1 MWWNSYHRVWRFLAG
16 ELPRSSRRGKTAL
29 KTELC
34 ELRHDDLPQ
43 HRWRLRRF
51 MPD

>member
-1 MWWNSYHRVWRFLAG
+1 LAV
-16 ELPRSSRRGKTAL
+16 PCRRIAALITGGKTAL

-34 ELRHDDLPQ
+34 EFRHDDLPQ